1 MMWSAGDL
9 GLVIDLGSNKPGSV
23 LQRQENGDWRDFM
36 VDDQPVTNPFDAEL
50 LPCGVYRLLEPS
62 G

>member
-9 GLVIDLGSNKPGSV
+9 GLVVDLGWNKPGAV
-23 LQRQENGDWRDFM
+23 LQRKENGDWHDFM
-36 VDDQPVTNPFDAEL
+36 VDGQPVTNPFDAEI
-50 LPCGVYRLLEPS
+50 LPSEIYRLLEPS